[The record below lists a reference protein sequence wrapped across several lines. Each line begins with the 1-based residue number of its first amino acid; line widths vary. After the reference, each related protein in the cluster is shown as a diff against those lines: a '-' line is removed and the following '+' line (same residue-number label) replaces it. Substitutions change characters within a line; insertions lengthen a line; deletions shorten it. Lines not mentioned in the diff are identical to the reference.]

1 MKGDSAGIEIEINNV
16 LNESLEGKANP
27 VHSII
32 PLKGDVCYDGD
43 EDGSPAAI
51 SSNKVLWLQ
60 PKTKKLAVTASVF
73 VFFLFICIGIGIR
86 SSNKNGPA
94 ATVNALALQGSDG
107 IAPTVIGGTPLDQ
120 GVWQEFRRYLV
131 SIRWNDSHICGG
143 TLISSR
149 VVLTAARKLKIIHLQ
164 DVFWYLFLVSISNR
178 HPPLSSLKI
187 ASTPLTGPTT
197 LIPAMKLHLT
207 DMIRD

>member
-16 LNESLEGKANP
+16 LNKSLAGKANP
-27 VHSII
+27 VHSTT
-32 PLKGDVCYDGD
+32 PLKGDVRYDGD
-43 EDGSPAAI
+43 EDGSHAAI

-60 PKTKKLAVTASVF
+60 PKTKKLAVAASVF

-86 SSNKNGPA
+86 SSNKNGPT

-131 SIRWNDSHICGG
+131 ETRWNDLHICGG

-164 DVFWYLFLVSISNR
+164 DVFWYCSSCPSLTVIHLCHLSRLLR
-178 HPPLSSLKI
+178 HSWWYQQLWTQRWNCI
-187 ASTPLTGPTT
+187 
-197 LIPAMKLHLT
+197 
-207 DMIRD
+207 